1 MKTSKSAKSTTATAP
16 VQAPAQVA
24 AAPTVTPAPTA
35 TRPALP
41 PLDFEKR
48 REYRQL
54 PTDRVLELLRTE
66 TPKFFGLAEVVGKW
80 VWVQFAD
87 KQPREVT
94 GALSQLGFH
103 WNNKRQAWQHP
114 CGQFTTG
121 STADPRT
128 KYGTH
133 FAADEVTA

>member
-1 MKTSKSAKSTTATAP
+1 MKTSKSAKSTTNAQVPAP
-16 VQAPAQVA
+16 VAPAPQPA
-24 AAPTVTPAPTA
+24 AE
-35 TRPALP
+35 RPALP
-41 PLDFEKR
+41 ALDFEKR

-54 PTDRVLELLRTE
+54 PTESVLELLRTE
-66 TPKFFGLAEVVGKW
+66 APKFFGLAEVVGKW

-114 CGQFTTG
+114 CGQFSTG

-133 FAADEVTA
+133 FAADQIPA

>member
-1 MKTSKSAKSTTATAP
+1 MKNSKSTKSTTAAAP
-16 VQAPAQVA
+16 FQAPAQVA
-24 AAPTVTPAPTA
+24 IAPTVTPTPEC
-35 TRPALP
+35 PALP

-48 REYRQL
+48 REYREF
-54 PTDRVLELLRTE
+54 PTDRVLDLLRAE
-66 TPKFFGLAEVVGKW
+66 EPRFFEIAEVVGKW
-80 VWVQFAD
+80 VWIQFAE

-94 GALSQLGFH
+94 AALSQFGFH
-103 WNNKRQAWQHP
+103 WNSKRQAWQHP

-133 FAADEVTA
+133 FAADQVPA